1 MSEKCPC
8 GSRRAFTVCCSP
20 YLAGQ
25 KVAPTAEALMRS
37 RYTAFCKSQTDYL
50 IATHHPSTKQP
61 DDREALQKTIR
72 NTEWRNLIVLN
83 CQKGKSR
90 DKTGV
95 VEFVAACQPR
105 KLLLASTSAQTTNSK
120 ETLMQLHER
129 SRFVKENGQW
139 LYTEGDILPD
149 YQPKRTELCWCGSGK
164 KFKQC
169 HEKSNLDSI
178 NDDKA

>member
-1 MSEKCPC
+1 
-8 GSRRAFTVCCSP
+8 
-20 YLAGQ
+20 
-25 KVAPTAEALMRS
+25 MRS
-37 RYTAFCKSQTDYL
+37 RYTAFCKSQADYL
-50 IATHHPSTKQP
+50 VATHHASTQQP

-72 NTEWRNLIVLN
+72 NTEWKNLIVLN

-105 KLLLASTSAQTTNSK
+105 KLLLVSSAATAAATAAVSASAQTTDSP

-139 LYTEGDILPD
+139 FYTEGDILPD
-149 YQPKRTELCWCGSGK
+149 YQPKRTDLCWCGSGK

-169 HEKSNLDSI
+169 HEKKPESDR
-178 NDDKA
+178 